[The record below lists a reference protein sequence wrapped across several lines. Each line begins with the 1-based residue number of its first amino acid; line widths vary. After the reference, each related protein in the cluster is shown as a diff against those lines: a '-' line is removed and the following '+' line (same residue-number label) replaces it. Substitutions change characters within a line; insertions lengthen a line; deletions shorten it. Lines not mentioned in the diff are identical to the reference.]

1 MEPITDV
8 RDISR
13 IAYGFMASK
22 ALFAALNFDI
32 FSRLSGQQKDISDL
46 STETGVAPNRLES
59 LLTACVSLGLLTRFG
74 TLYGNAPASDRFLVK
89 GNPAYFGDY
98 YRFQIDRQVYPYME
112 RLDAALQG
120 EEVRGLYNEQFS
132 DPETAEAFTVGQHSG
147 SVGPAFMLAKSVSLG
162 DRVTLLDVG
171 GGSGAFSIAICHEN
185 RSIRATIVDFPN
197 VIELAQRFTAE
208 EGLEE
213 RFAFVEGSAL
223 EANWPAPQDV
233 VLMSYLLSAIGKKDI
248 EALLD
253 RTWHCLSP
261 GGLCVVHDFMVNEQK
276 TGPALAALW
285 NLPMLLG
292 NPEAV
297 AVTPDFLVRN
307 LKRLGFVD
315 ISAREMIPDIT
326 SVIVATKPLDAPSW
340 AI

>member
-46 STETGVAPNRLES
+46 STETGVTPNRLES
-59 LLTACVSLGLLTRFG
+59 LMTACVSLGLLTRFG
-74 TLYGNAPASDRFLVK
+74 SLYGNAPASDRFLVK
-89 GNPAYFGDY
+89 GSPAYFGDY

-112 RLDAALQG
+112 RLDAALGG
-120 EEVRGLYNEQFS
+120 EEVRGLYNEEFS
-132 DPETAEAFTVGQHSG
+132 DPETAKAFTVGQHSG
-147 SVGPAFMLAKSVSLG
+147 SVGPASMLAKSVSLG

-171 GGSGAFSIAICHEN
+171 GGSGAFSIAICHEYP
-185 RSIRATIVDFPN
+185 SIRATIVDFPN
-197 VIELAQRFTAE
+197 VIELAKQFTAE

-213 RFAFVEGSAL
+213 QFAFVAGNAL

-248 EALLD
+248 EVLLD

-261 GGLCVVHDFMVNEQK
+261 GGLYVIHDFMVNEQK
-276 TGPALAALW
+276 SGPALAALW

-297 AVTPDFLVRN
+297 ALTPDYLVSI
-307 LKRLGFVD
+307 LKRLGFVEL
-315 ISAREMIPDIT
+315 SAQEMIPDIT
-326 SVIVATKPLDAPSW
+326 SIIVATKPHDAPSW
-340 AI
+340 AT

>member
-1 MEPITDV
+1 MDPITDV

-46 STETGVAPNRLES
+46 SAETEVTPNRLES

-74 TLYGNAPASDRFLVK
+74 SLYGNAPASERFLVK
-89 GNPAYFGDY
+89 GSPAYFGDY

-132 DPETAEAFTVGQHSG
+132 DPEASEAFTLGQHSG
-147 SVGPAFMLAKSVSLG
+147 SIGPASMLAKSVSLG

-171 GGSGAFSIAICHEN
+171 GGSGAFSMAICHEN
-185 RSIRATIVDFPN
+185 PSIRPTIVDFPN
-197 VIELAQRFTAE
+197 VIELAKRFTAE
-208 EGLEE
+208 GGLEE
-213 RFAFVEGSAL
+213 RFTFVAGSAL

-248 EALLD
+248 EVLLD

-261 GGLCVVHDFMVNEQK
+261 GGMYIIHDFMVNEQK

-297 AVTPDFLVRN
+297 ALTPDYLVSI
-307 LKRLGFVD
+307 LKRLGF
-315 ISAREMIPDIT
+315 IELSAQEMIPDIT
-326 SVIVATKPLDAPSW
+326 SVIVATKPIDAPSW
-340 AI
+340 AT